1 MFFGIVRRGFLNFF
15 CTMPLDADLGTIEL
29 KTSEKTETV
38 ALKVMKIND
47 FDDDQ
52 KKKLDT
58 EFAQSEVWKS
68 LKSKLDAIKSDVNK
82 TIEWKK
88 NDMVTLLKDF
98 FDVWDDNDEQIKRFV
113 VDWKSY
119 LRINDG
125 EHNFDIELSD
135 SLMPSLVDRFLATSE
150 AQINEWVSKEEEKIK
165 VKYENKTEEAIKE
178 AKKELATLDSEVKAG
193 QATNTGWDDE
203 WFREMF
209 SFKKIQQYW
218 AKWWDIIKSKV
229 QWIIDWVSG
238 FVKAIPE
245 TIGSIKTAFTGWW
258 VLASVTSL
266 FKKKDKDE
274 SAV

>member
-1 MFFGIVRRGFLNFF
+1 
-15 CTMPLDADLGTIEL
+15 MPLDADLWTINL

-38 ALKVMKIND
+38 ESKVMKIND

-82 TIEWKK
+82 TTEWKK

-98 FDVWDDNDEQIKRFV
+98 FDVWDDKDEHIKRFV

-135 SLMPSLVDRFLATSE
+135 ALMPSLVDRFLATSE

-165 VKYENKTEEAIKE
+165 VKYENKTEEAIKKTKE
-178 AKKELATLDSEVKAG
+178 ELKELKDGVSSTESVEEDFRDRQKFKKDPWKWVKWLWPWLKNTLGAVKSFFTDTIPSLWTTIKETVTWFSWFSLWWLLGKKES
-193 QATNTGWDDE
+193 N
-203 WFREMF
+203 
-209 SFKKIQQYW
+209 
-218 AKWWDIIKSKV
+218 
-229 QWIIDWVSG
+229 
-238 FVKAIPE
+238 E
-245 TIGSIKTAFTGWW
+245 TKPA
-258 VLASVTSL
+258 
-266 FKKKDKDE
+266 
-274 SAV
+274 